1 MKDGTMIME
10 KLNLT
15 NGTEYL
21 LAAVG
26 RRISD
31 VCHYVNNTTNV
42 HVSKY
47 QMCATTRTILQMC
60 T

>member
-15 NGTEYL
+15 NGTECL

-47 QMCATTRTILQMC
+47 QMYATT
-60 T
+60 